1 MHKHPYP
8 HSLSL
13 KAFLPQS
20 QTLPLVPAACA
31 TAVFAVPLRKAEVSH
46 PAYLRAQP
54 AGRRQPEEISAANAP
69 SGIVSIAV
77 GPFPRH
83 RPHPTNAAVLSM
95 IAHAVGVDVEC
106 PVVALAIVPWLTLP
120 PRCAPEMN
128 RGK

>member
-1 MHKHPYP
+1 VHKHPYP
-8 HSLSL
+8 RSWYL

-20 QTLPLVPAACA
+20 QTLPIVPAACA
-31 TAVFAVPLRKAEVSH
+31 TVVFAVPLRKAKAPR

-54 AGRRQPEEISAANAP
+54 AGRRQPEEISDGSAP

-77 GPFPRH
+77 RPFPRP

-106 PVVALAIVPWLTLP
+106 HFVTPAIGPWP
-120 PRCAPEMN
+120 KMN
-128 RGK
+128 RNE